1 MSGAARLACH
11 RSDAQRSDAGL
22 MRCNRRPAD
31 LEVDRCRQPRR
42 SRGPHEQVI
51 VAQVFPGVAPV
62 AFVEQVIHGQAQHGV
77 IPAHLGAVAAADVE
91 QRVVV
96 DLHRACA
103 VGIFAGAV
111 LHTAKQGQTTNRQA
125 VIGLQRSAVFGHV
138 ERLMVFIGLG
148 AAAFHP
154 RTNSSRAGRYLQA
167 VGQPAARAQFKPGVL
182 LLALLNVSKG
192 AVIVGPGILVGLAG
206 LKQRRGQA
214 HALPVVLDARL
225 KLPRYGRC
233 ESFAGVGGEPSGCPA
248 QREALAVAGVQRK
261 VVQRLVDQSRLR
273 KKHITF
279 GVPRIATVLVERLF
293 IKPDLTPAQHGLP
306 MFVEADTVGE
316 KQPVLAAV
324 QAAFGVRQ
332 RQAGRLDRL
341 RRFIDVARAHKLVEG
356 AARVYGAPVGAGAEG
371 QLMFESTGREC
382 ARHRSLDLIVATRVV
397 GAAEVIDVV
406 PPLGAEMVGHSFCR
420 TTGRTIAAPRKG
432 AVVIDDHP
440 AAGCTEA
447 ALPAVIE
454 PVFEAPAHVQR
465 FDTHWIGPVLIAQQ
479 FARRGIVGQR
489 CAAQQ
494 LITGHRALLFVL
506 ILDVQL
512 QQGPL
517 ADVPVERQRCKVAL
531 TVGMLDI
538 GANVFVRQVGAQ
550 TELLLAAKPAADVGG
565 DVAFTVLVGG
575 HRDRPD
581 VLRAFGLIV
590 DDAARLGNAA
600 LQARQAL
607 EQLDLLLVLQRHV
620 LLAGD
625 AAAIDAIAVGRVQ
638 REAAHHK
645 VFVIAYRRITVAH
658 RGIVSAS

>member
-1 MSGAARLACH
+1 
-11 RSDAQRSDAGL
+11 
-22 MRCNRRPAD
+22 
-31 LEVDRCRQPRR
+31 
-42 SRGPHEQVI
+42 
-51 VAQVFPGVAPV
+51 
-62 AFVEQVIHGQAQHGV
+62 
-77 IPAHLGAVAAADVE
+77 
-91 QRVVV
+91 
-96 DLHRACA
+96 
-103 VGIFAGAV
+103 
-111 LHTAKQGQTTNRQA
+111 
-125 VIGLQRSAVFGHV
+125 
-138 ERLMVFIGLG
+138 
-148 AAAFHP
+148 
-154 RTNSSRAGRYLQA
+154 
-167 VGQPAARAQFKPGVL
+167 
-182 LLALLNVSKG
+182 
-192 AVIVGPGILVGLAG
+192 
-206 LKQRRGQA
+206 
-214 HALPVVLDARL
+214 
-225 KLPRYGRC
+225 
-233 ESFAGVGGEPSGCPA
+233 
-248 QREALAVAGVQRK
+248 
-261 VVQRLVDQSRLR
+261 
-273 KKHITF
+273 
-279 GVPRIATVLVERLF
+279 
-293 IKPDLTPAQHGLP
+293 
-306 MFVEADTVGE
+306 
-316 KQPVLAAV
+316 
-324 QAAFGVRQ
+324 
-332 RQAGRLDRL
+332 
-341 RRFIDVARAHKLVEG
+341 
-356 AARVYGAPVGAGAEG
+356 
-371 QLMFESTGREC
+371 MFESTGREC

-658 RGIVSAS
+658 RGIVAQHVTQQLCLTVLDQRFAEHRHRSGCVEQQSLIEPINRCTASSIVAGAFLLAKPGYVDRIQIERLCGQQRRGNRHPQGQ